1 MRQINKGKSNAITYV
16 WWPHE
21 KNETLGQVRQLRL
34 ICHLRKGEEGRGLG
48 LQRRGTKFAEK

>member
-1 MRQINKGKSNAITYV
+1 MRQIKKGKSNSIKYV

-34 ICHLRKGEEGRGLG
+34 ICHLRKGEEGRVVG